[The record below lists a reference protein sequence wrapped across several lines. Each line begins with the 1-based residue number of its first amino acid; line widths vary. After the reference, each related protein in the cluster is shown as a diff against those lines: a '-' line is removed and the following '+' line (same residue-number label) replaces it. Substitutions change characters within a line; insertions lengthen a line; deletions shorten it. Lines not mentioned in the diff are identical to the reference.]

1 MKNLTLTQAQKRRI
15 NGLQKAYLQAKALY
29 ETIEEI
35 TKEIQQKI
43 LLEGNYI
50 ICNEVWNMENHRGKE
65 NRRITR
71 PVDTYLI
78 DEEIFLND
86 FLEKCYTEYIKAG
99 IESSKGKEYIP
110 SAEAR
115 ELMKQAEKEL
125 VNMAIE
131 IMPES
136 KEKQTLE
143 LNKLHWKYRPM
154 ILDIIM
160 KLDCEKIEL

>member
-1 MKNLTLTQAQKRRI
+1 MDNFALSADQKRKI
-15 NGLQKAYLQAKALY
+15 NALQKAYLQAETLY
-29 ETIEEI
+29 KTIEEI

-43 LLEGNYI
+43 LLNGNYV
-50 ICNEVWNMENHRGKE
+50 ICDEVWNMENHRGKE
-65 NRRITR
+65 NRRIIR
-71 PVDTYLI
+71 PEDTYLM
-78 DEEIFLND
+78 EEETFLND
-86 FLEKCYTEYIKAG
+86 FLEKCYAEYIKAG
-99 IESSKGKEYIP
+99 IENSKGKEYIP

-136 KEKQTLE
+136 KEKLTLE

-160 KLDCEKIEL
+160 KLDCGKIEL